1 MLLPHNSLLN
11 MTADGQLT
19 VVGVAAA
26 GSVPAGAAKWG
37 GLSLTSDGKLYV
49 VYV

>member
-1 MLLPHNSLLN
+1 MFPPVTALN
-11 MTADGQLT
+11 TATDGLVT

-26 GSVPAGAAKWG
+26 GSVPASACKLDGKA
-37 GLSLTSDGKLYV
+37 LTSDGKLYV

>member
-1 MLLPHNSLLN
+1 MLPPV
-11 MTADGQLT
+11 TALTVTVDGVLT

-26 GSVPAGAAKWG
+26 GSVPATADKLSGLAVTPTG
-37 GLSLTSDGKLYV
+37 GLYV